1 MTETNTMTE
10 GKKNFFLLGSAFLGI
25 GCLPLVLFFS
35 VVIGLLAF
43 VIIAD
48 EDNGNG
54 NSFASFCSI
63 EGEINMDSFSSVLS
77 KAGVFAGKES
87 VLISVANE
95 FGIDPVLMTA
105 IALHETGFGT
115 SNAVVNK
122 NNPGGLMNPATGSRQ
137 LYVFSTLEEGIHAM
151 GQTLHN
157 RIIKDGLNTIEKL
170 GQVYAP
176 IGAANDPTGLNRH
189 WVPNVTKIANDLGG
203 LTMNCELGMEMLG
216 NDAYQLILNEMLK
229 YQGWSYVWG
238 GSNPTTGFDCSGLM
252 QWAYRKAG
260 INLPRTSYEQY
271 KASQPISKNDL
282 QPGDLIFFKTA
293 DYNPVTHVGMYVG
306 NGKMF
311 NSNNSGV
318 MYNDVFDSYWGS
330 RIVGYG
336 RVGNFTK

>member
-1 MTETNTMTE
+1 MTETNTPTE
-10 GKKNFFLLGSAFLGI
+10 GKKKFLLLGSAFFGM
-25 GCLPLVLFFS
+25 GCLPLVFFAS
-35 VVIGLLAF
+35 LIIGLFAI
-43 VIIAD
+43 VIIGD
-48 EDNGNG
+48 EDTGDG
-54 NSFASFCSI
+54 NSFAGACGI
-63 EGEINMDSFSSVLS
+63 EGEVNMSSFSSILA
-77 KAGVFAGKES
+77 KAGVFAGMES
-87 VLISVANE
+87 TFVSVANE
-95 FGIDPVLMTA
+95 NGIDPVLMAA

-122 NNPGGLMNPATGSRQ
+122 NNPGGLMDPSTGSSK
-137 LYVFSTLEEGIHAM
+137 LYVFNTLEEGLRAM
-151 GQTLHN
+151 GRTLHN

-176 IGAANDPTGLNRH
+176 QGAANDPTGLNSH

-203 LTMNCELGMEMLG
+203 VTMNCEMGVEMLG
-216 NDAYQLILNEMLK
+216 NDAYKIILNEMLK
-229 YQGWSYVWG
+229 YQGWSYAWG
-238 GSNPTTGFDCSGLM
+238 GSNPNTGFDCSGLM

-271 KASQPISKNDL
+271 KASKPISKSDL

-293 DYNPVTHVGMYVG
+293 DYNPVTHVGIYTG
-306 NGKMF
+306 GGKMF

-318 MYNDVFDSYWGS
+318 MYNDVFDSYWGP